1 MTTVRRLVIAGLAS
15 ATLVLAASGP
25 AAASPRAQF
34 GPLTD
39 TFTDVDP
46 CTGRT
51 HTVTLVQ
58 TFFVHEHGDRF
69 IGKGV
74 TTISTSSGYV
84 GRGHSSFVV
93 NGNIEAGRFTDI
105 LTRPSGD
112 RIRAQGVAV
121 TDARSGTVRVERFT
135 LTCVGS

>member
-1 MTTVRRLVIAGLAS
+1 MTVRRTLVAGLAS
-15 ATLVLAASGP
+15 TALLLATSGP
-25 AAASPRAQF
+25 AAADPRVQF
-34 GPLTD
+34 GPFTD
-39 TFTDVDP
+39 TFRDVDP

-51 HTVTLVQ
+51 HTVTIVQ

-74 TTISTSSGYV
+74 STISTSSGYV

-93 NGNIEAGRFTDI
+93 NGNVEAGRFTDI
-105 LTRPSGD
+105 LTRPSGA

-121 TDARSGTVRVERFT
+121 IDVRSGTVRVERFT